1 MKSKS
6 INTVLA
12 QVHFFSLHESCTM
25 GNNLTTTIAGSQ
37 GHFEL
42 NAYKH
47 VIIYNI
53 IQSLNLLSDSI
64 NSFVEKCLKGL
75 KPNKKNIKKNLL
87 NSLMLVTALNDY
99 IGYDNAAKIA
109 KKAFKE
115 NLTLKEAA
123 IKLKLVDIKKFD
135 RIVQP
140 KKMIW

>member
-1 MKSKS
+1 MFQK
-6 INTVLA
+6 
-12 QVHFFSLHESCTM
+12 
-25 GNNLTTTIAGSQ
+25 
-37 GHFEL
+37 
-42 NAYKH
+42 
-47 VIIYNI
+47 
-53 IQSLNLLSDSI
+53 NLLSDSI

-75 KPNKKNIKKNLL
+75 KPNKKNIKENLL

-140 KKMIW
+140 KKMV